1 MRVGAKERAEARAVA
16 EMPGSFAECWREI
29 QDLRA
34 EVERLRGIV
43 QADIE
48 EKAEARGEAERLRAA
63 LTDLVAWFDDEPDS
77 GMIDELRRAR
87 LALRASPSP
96 GTTQEGT

>member
-43 QADIE
+43 QADLE
-48 EKAEARGEAERLRAA
+48 EKAEAAVRNGELREVLHGLISVRFNEDAAEVEAAYDAAKDTLRAGLSA
-63 LTDLVAWFDDEPDS
+63 
-77 GMIDELRRAR
+77 G
-87 LALRASPSP
+87 
-96 GTTQEGT
+96 GG